1 MIIKRKY
8 LGELLLNAGLISE
21 QQLKEA
27 ENDQKK
33 SNRKLGDI
41 LKEKK
46 FVTEKQLTE
55 VMQLQRGIPYVDLD
69 KIVIPKELTE
79 VIPVTLAR
87 RYAMLPVYSEYNK
100 LFLAMADPLNI
111 VAIED
116 ARTVSGMQILPLIC
130 SKVAIENK
138 INSLYGNENAEQ
150 AIQELKN
157 DDFGSAALA
166 AAEIDDSEISN
177 APVVKLI
184 NSILDQAVKLKASD
198 IHIEPL
204 EKDVRVRLRV
214 DGQLFNA
221 FVIPKNAQAGVLTRI
236 KIMGNMD
243 IAEKRLPQDG
253 RYKTMQ
259 LNHEIDI
266 RISILPTVFGEK
278 AVLRLL
284 DRENFLIPKE
294 RLGFTRA
301 NLDKFELLLKN
312 PHGIILVTGPTGS
325 GKSTT
330 LYTMLSELNNVSSN
344 IITVEDPV
352 EYILKGLN
360 QVQVNPKA
368 GLTFASGLRSILRQD
383 PDIIMIGEIRDQET
397 VDIAIRAAITGHL
410 VLSTIH
416 TNDAPSTISRL
427 VDMGIPPYML
437 SAALVGIISQR
448 LVKMICPYC
457 KQPYEPTTFEKKACG
472 LPEDYDGVIFKGK
485 GCSYCN
491 NTGYKGRI
499 AVHEVMN
506 VTPAIRELITKNTPI
521 DVIREFAIKQEGM
534 NTIKQ
539 ECIRLLQSGETT
551 IEEVIRTAYSQD

>member
-8 LGELLLNAGLISE
+8 LGELLVNAGLITD

-27 ENDQKK
+27 MAEQTN
-33 SNRKLGDI
+33 SNRKLADI
-41 LKEKK
+41 LKDKK
-46 FVTEKQLTE
+46 YITDKQLKE
-55 VMQLQRGIPYVDLD
+55 ILQIQRGIPYVDLD
-69 KIVIPKELTE
+69 KIQIDKELTE
-79 VIPVTLAR
+79 IIPVTLAR
-87 RYAMLPVYSEYNK
+87 RYIMLPVYTEDNK
-100 LFLAMADPLNI
+100 LFMAMADPLNI

-116 ARTVSGMQILPLIC
+116 ARTVSNMQVLPLIC
-130 SKVAIENK
+130 SKAAIETA
-138 INSLYGNENAEQ
+138 IHRLYGNENAEA
-150 AIQELKN
+150 AILELSRDNLPGAKP
-157 DDFGSAALA
+157 DDELEGT
-166 AAEIDDSEISN
+166 EISN
-177 APVVKLI
+177 APIVKLI
-184 NSILDQAVKLKASD
+184 NSILDQAIKSRASD

-204 EKDVRVRLRV
+204 EKEVRVRLRV
-214 DGQLFNA
+214 DGQLINA
-221 FVIPKNAQAGVLTRI
+221 FNIPKNAQAGVVTRI

-243 IAEKRLPQDG
+243 IAEKRTPQDG
-253 RYKTMQ
+253 RYKIIQ
-259 LNHEIDI
+259 YGNEIDV

-284 DRENFLIPKE
+284 DRKNFLIPRE
-294 RLGFTRA
+294 RLGFTPQ
-301 NLDKFELLLKN
+301 NLEKFDMLLKN

-330 LYTMLSELNNVSSN
+330 LYTMLSELNKITSN

-368 GLTFASGLRSILRQD
+368 GLTFATGLRSILRQD

-427 VDMGIPPYML
+427 VDMGMPPYML
-437 SAALVGIISQR
+437 SASLVGIISQR
-448 LVKMICPYC
+448 LVKKICPYC
-457 KQPYEPTTFEKKACG
+457 KAEYTPTEFEKKACG
-472 LPEDYDGVIFKGK
+472 MDFDGPIYYGA

-499 AVHEVMN
+499 AVHEVMP
-506 VTPAIRELITKNTPI
+506 VTQKVRELITRNASLDELRTY
-521 DVIREFAIKQEGM
+521 VIEKEGM
-534 NTIKQ
+534 RTIRQ
-539 ECIRLLQSGETT
+539 ECLRMLKDGDTT